1 MSVPASSRAT
11 SRDAS
16 GGRAGT
22 VRLPRAAAV
31 ALALAVLLAGA
42 ATPLRAQAPAPD
54 AGEGWRIGLTLGGI
68 ATGGLTVEYFRD
80 AWSLDVTFGTF
91 SFRDLGVS
99 PVLKRYLGTRAA
111 RAYVGLGFWTI
122 LAAPA
127 DAERTGAALVAR
139 LPVGVDWNFTHEH
152 YLGLDI
158 ALNRALAIRR
168 PDPAD
173 ERPLNQRLVPLPGIH
188 YRWRP

>member
-1 MSVPASSRAT
+1 PVALRGGVEPPRPALRELRRGERVRRAVLRARSGTHVPGGPHARLGPMSVPASSRAT

-99 PVLKRYLGTRAA
+99 PVLKRYLGSRAA

-127 DAERTGAALVAR
+127 
-139 LPVGVDWNFTHEH
+139 
-152 YLGLDI
+152 
-158 ALNRALAIRR
+158 
-168 PDPAD
+168 
-173 ERPLNQRLVPLPGIH
+173 
-188 YRWRP
+188 